1 MLEKFGYTAE
11 DVYERIRQEIKRSS
25 LFRFNWFIKSR
36 TTAEISKRCQTL
48 VQMIQRE
55 LDPSASYFRGKAG
68 GVVAAATVMLDDEP
82 KPKKKSRSKK
92 ALATSVANT
101 TA

>member
-1 MLEKFGYTAE
+1 MLEKFGYTSE
-11 DVYERIRQEIKRSS
+11 DVYERIRQEIKRSN

-55 LDPSASYFRGKAG
+55 LDPSASYFTGKAG
-68 GVVAAATVMLDDEP
+68 GVVAAATVFDDEP
-82 KPKKKSRSKK
+82 KAKKKSKSKK
-92 ALATSVANT
+92 ALATSAANT